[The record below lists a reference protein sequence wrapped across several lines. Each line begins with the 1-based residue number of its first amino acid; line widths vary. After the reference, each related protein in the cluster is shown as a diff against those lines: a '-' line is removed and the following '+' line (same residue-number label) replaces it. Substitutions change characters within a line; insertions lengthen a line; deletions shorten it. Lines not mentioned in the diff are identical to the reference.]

1 MIKLGIDTVK
11 RLINEIN
18 RTDNEIETSLLPET
32 TAVYI
37 LTQEEF
43 NEIKK
48 IEKLNKNGQI
58 TPRKTIELI
67 MQKLKEN

>member
-1 MIKLGIDTVK
+1 MIKLGIVQVK

-18 RTDNEIETSLLPET
+18 RTDNEIETPLLPET

-43 NEIKK
+43 NEIKQL
-48 IEKLNKNGQI
+48 EKQNKNGQI